1 MDRIVSIPELAE
13 ALYGESTK
21 SRCVSLA
28 RQCRDG
34 VIEAEKIGERWYVNA
49 TRQFPG
55 LFDGRDPRSVVAPE
69 DEPRAASTLSSATT
83 EELVAELLARV
94 GFVPATG

>member
-55 LFDGRDPRSVVAPE
+55 LFDGIDPRSA
-69 DEPRAASTLSSATT
+69 LSSATT